1 MAFQSHRTRFRG
13 SLAGISQ
20 EEIFKLD
27 YTKENSN
34 DRLEALN
41 KKYSYMSKYHEEYT
55 SEYYKVNLNSK
66 DNLSCDINIFKA
78 LERDGSYLL
87 NSLDIPRDSQQKY
100 KFYTKE
106 EFDKIQH
113 KERMNIPLDNP
124 EVLNIVKPDFK
135 NQYKSNDLTINKS
148 DFDDELIGEILNQY
162 ESFREYL
169 REEMIK
175 VKNKEGSKYDL
186 GFIKR
191 NLGSLLGDMID
202 TKRMMKVVLR
212 PASKLG
218 DIGSRPD
225 FNSIRYSNPAH
236 VKAIINNIRFGEIEP
251 DNELSHIAYDI
262 ANARDELYQRGSL
275 DKIDL
280 EIIEGINIGISMRKL
295 EEELG
300 ISNQAISKRFN
311 KICEK
316 IALYYTYLEL
326 VELE

>member
-1 MAFQSHRTRFRG
+1 MAFQSHRTRFKG
-13 SLAGISQ
+13 DLAGIKQ
-20 EEIFKLD
+20 EKIVELD
-27 YTKENSN
+27 YERENLEERLDYIN
-34 DRLEALN
+34 D
-41 KKYSYMSKYHEEYT
+41 KYSKVSEYHEEYT
-55 SEYYKVNLNSK
+55 SEYYKVNVNTD
-66 DNLSCDINIFKA
+66 DNLSADINIFKA
-78 LERDGSYLL
+78 IERDGNYIL
-87 NSLDIPRDSQQKY
+87 NSLDVPRDSQQKY

-148 DFDDELIGEILNQY
+148 DFDDELIGEILTQY
-162 ESFREYL
+162 ESLREHL

-225 FNSIRYSNPAH
+225 FNSIKYSNPAH
-236 VKAIINNIRFGEIEP
+236 VKAIINNVKFGDIEP
-251 DNELSHIAYDI
+251 DSELSHIAYDI
-262 ANARDELYQRGSL
+262 ANARDKLHQRGSL

-280 EIIEGINIGISMRKL
+280 EIIEGINAGVSMRKL

-326 VELE
+326 VELG